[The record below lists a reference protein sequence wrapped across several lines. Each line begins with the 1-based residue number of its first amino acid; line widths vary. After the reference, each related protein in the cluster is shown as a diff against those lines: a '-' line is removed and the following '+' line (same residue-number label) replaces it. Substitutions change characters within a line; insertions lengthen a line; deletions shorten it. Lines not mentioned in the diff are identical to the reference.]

1 MDVSQVFEFPVKVHW
16 QQPRCLIGAGASEMA
31 APQAAAM
38 GLKHVL
44 FVTSGL
50 RGTGIVDDLKTQFEA
65 AGVSVTVYDK
75 VESNPKDYNVMDA
88 YQAYVD
94 AKCDGFVSIGG
105 GSSTDTT
112 KGARIVA
119 AHDGRNTNEF
129 QGANAS
135 ETLANPPH
143 IAINTTVG
151 TGSET
156 TPFYVITDTTSEN
169 APHKWAAFDA
179 ASTTTLAIN
188 DPVLMMTQPPQ
199 YVAYT
204 GFDTLAHAS
213 ETYVGRVQMTSV
225 LPEAL
230 RAIQL
235 VEENLRQAYTDPH
248 DFRAMS
254 NMCWAQ
260 YMAAQAFSSGLL
272 GILHSLSHAV
282 CAYYDIHHGL
292 NNGVGISRVWSF
304 NQPARIREYAD
315 IAGAMHA
322 RRPGMSEVQASDAA
336 IDAVV
341 RLARD
346 CGIPE
351 NFSSA
356 GPYPKSR
363 LGQGFYKDRPTTI
376 ASDDDEL
383 AKMGQHMVD
392 DLCTSGNPRQLTH
405 EAAVEILRDCV
416 FEPMERGHGAP
427 VDGRAEHRVADSTP
441 TLADPQ
447 SYAAIITAAVQAQ
460 PAVAPAGR

>member
-1 MDVSQVFEFPVKVHW
+1 MDISQLFEIPVKVHW
-16 QQPRCLIGAGASEMA
+16 QQPRCLIGPGASELA

-50 RGTGIVDDLKTQFEA
+50 RGTGIIDDLKGQFER
-65 AGVSVTVYDK
+65 AGLAVTVYDK
-75 VESNPKDYNVMDA
+75 VESNPKDYNVMDT

-94 AKCDGFVSIGG
+94 NKCDGFVSIGG

-135 ETLANPPH
+135 ETMANPPH

-156 TPFYVITDTTSEN
+156 TPVYVITDTTSPD
-169 APHKWAAFDA
+169 APHKWAALDA
-179 ASTTTLAIN
+179 SSTVTLAIN
-188 DPVLMMTQPPQ
+188 DPVLMMTQPAQ
-199 YVAYT
+199 FVAYT

-213 ETYVGRVQMTSV
+213 ETYVGKIQMHSSK
-225 LPEAL
+225 PEAL
-230 RAIQL
+230 KAVQL
-235 VEENLRQAYTDPH
+235 VEDKLRQAFTNPS
-248 DFRAMS
+248 DFKAMEQ
-254 NMCWAQ
+254 MCWAQ

-292 NNGVGISRVWSF
+292 NNGIGIARVWSY
-304 NQPARIREYAD
+304 NQPARVEGFAD
-315 IAGAMHA
+315 IAEAMHV
-322 RRPGMSEVQASDAA
+322 RRPGMTDVQASDAA

-351 NFSSA
+351 SFSTA
-356 GPYPKSR
+356 GDYPKSR
-363 LGQGFYKDRPTTI
+363 MGMGYYENRPTKI
-376 ASDDDEL
+376 ESDDEEL
-383 AKMGQHMVD
+383 TKLGEHMMG
-392 DLCTSGNPRQLTH
+392 DLCTPGNPRELTL
-405 EAAVEILRDCV
+405 EAAKEILRDCV
-416 FEPMERGHGAP
+416 YEGMERGHGRP
-427 VDGRAEHRVADSTP
+427 VDGGFRHRVA
-441 TLADPQ
+441 PQ
-447 SYAAIITAAVQAQ
+447 TRKLEDAESYAGIVAAAVQAQ
-460 PAVAPAGR
+460 PPAAPAAG